1 MNEQKYIELTRP
13 FNIFDMPK
21 EQAQLL
27 TDYQKQTIEGYEPLT
42 PQTADKQLFA
52 RKIHTA
58 QQLIDEL
65 AHVKGNSPA
74 EVSKNGH
81 KLFGRMSDAFRSNP
95 SEMLKLIDAYPRAFS
110 LADPSI
116 VTKDFAMDVLKVA
129 PRAYDL
135 FPHELQQDS
144 DVAQLYAKGMMK
156 HARSETITVHKQPTS
171 DFDTI
176 SVSAISLSP
185 KCPLD
190 KALTVD
196 LYKDLIKDSLLG
208 KGRQVFF
215 HDLYKDSYLYIQRP
229 IVMMQYMKDT
239 MPHMAAE
246 FLKAEKEAFEEVRH
260 QLKAEIEETWGTRL
274 DNVDC
279 VKGFA
284 DKHKMVEFGN
294 EFVEKAWHTYCAQRC
309 EHTNIPPTRRFIC
322 SQAPAH
328 IAKQYFDLTT
338 GFSLKEMEKRNKQ
351 NMPKAFAFSHE
362 TTPSIKK
369 EDELSIKENKKQTN
383 TQTLGKEGPIIGDDG
398 PVR

>member
-1 MNEQKYIELTRP
+1 MNEQKYLELTRP

-21 EQAQLL
+21 EHAQLL
-27 TDYQKQTIEGYEPLT
+27 TDYQKQTIEGYKPLT
-42 PQTADKQLFA
+42 PQTADRPLFA

-95 SEMLKLIDAYPRAFS
+95 SEMLKLIDMYPRAFS

-135 FPHELQQDS
+135 FPHEFQQDS
-144 DVAQLYAKGMMK
+144 DIAQLYAKEMMK
-156 HARSETITVHKQPTS
+156 HARSETITAHKQRTS
-171 DFDTI
+171 DFDSI
-176 SVSAISLSP
+176 SVSAIALNP

-190 KALTVD
+190 KALSVD

-208 KGRQVFF
+208 KGREVFF
-215 HDLYKDSYLYIQRP
+215 HDVYKDSYLYIQRP

-239 MPHMAAE
+239 MPHMEAE
-246 FLKAEKEAFEEVRH
+246 FLKAEKEAFEEVKH
-260 QLKAEIEETWGTRL
+260 QLKAKIEETWGTRL

-294 EFVEKAWHTYCAQRC
+294 EFVEKAWHTYCAQRS
-309 EHTNIPPTRRFIC
+309 EHSNIPPTRRFIC
-322 SQAPAH
+322 NHAPAH

-338 GFSLKEMEKRNKQ
+338 GFSLKETENHKKQ
-351 NMPKAFAFSHE
+351 EMPKEFAFSRD

-369 EDELSIKENKKQTN
+369 EDEIVIDKNSRDEISN
-383 TQTLGKEGPIIGDDG
+383 TPTHGD
-398 PVR
+398 RR